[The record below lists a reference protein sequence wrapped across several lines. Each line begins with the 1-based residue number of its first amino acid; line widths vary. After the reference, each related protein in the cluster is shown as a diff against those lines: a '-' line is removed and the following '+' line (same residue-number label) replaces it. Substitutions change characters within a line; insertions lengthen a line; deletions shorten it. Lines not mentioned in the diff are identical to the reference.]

1 MHTHLYPPAFGTP
14 DGGRTG
20 RSDAKGLLLWGVDE
34 LVTYHYLVAE
44 VYRVVPPSVLP
55 YERFW
60 QMTKR
65 QQADH
70 IWRHLFVERTPLG
83 EACRGVLTTLARL
96 GLDPNE
102 QTLEPYRKWF
112 AQQEPS
118 DYIDKVMELSNVSS
132 IVMTNAVFDD
142 NERMRWLEDAAAC
155 GNDPRFQAVLR
166 IDPMLRNYPEAA
178 RQMNEWG
185 YAVEPEVSQTSI
197 EEAKRFLRD
206 WIDRQRAIYL
216 AVSLPPGF
224 KFPASVD
231 DPIAQAGEA
240 MLSKVVL
247 PVCAERGLPF
257 AMMIGSEMR
266 VNPALREAGDMVGH
280 ADVASV
286 VRLCAQFP
294 DNKFLVTM
302 LSRENQHELC
312 VAARKFGNLMI
323 FGCWWFLN
331 NPSLI
336 EEIERMRFEL
346 LGTSFVPQHSDARV
360 LDQLVYKWDHSRRI
374 IARVLADK
382 YVDLAETGFR
392 VTQEHVRRDARL
404 LLRDNFLEFLNGHPQ
419 EVAAVRHHGGANGHG
434 NGDHKDLSRGG
445 DGKVV
450 ATR

>member
-1 MHTHLYPPAFGTP
+1 
-14 DGGRTG
+14 
-20 RSDAKGLLLWGVDE
+20 
-34 LVTYHYLVAE
+34 
-44 VYRVVPPSVLP
+44 
-55 YERFW
+55 
-60 QMTKR
+60 
-65 QQADH
+65 
-70 IWRHLFVERTPLG
+70 
-83 EACRGVLTTLARL
+83 
-96 GLDPNE
+96 
-102 QTLEPYRKWF
+102 
-112 AQQEPS
+112 
-118 DYIDKVMELSNVSS
+118 MELSNVSS
-132 IVMTNAVFDD
+132 ITMTNPVFDD
-142 NERMRWLEDAAAC
+142 NERLRWLENAAAC
-155 GNDPRFQAVLR
+155 GNDPRFTAVLR

-178 RQMNEWG
+178 RQMSEWG
-185 YAVEPEVSQTSI
+185 YAVQADVSAKTI

-240 MLSKVVL
+240 MLTKVVL

-294 DNKFLVTM
+294 NNKFLVTM

-336 EEIERMRFEL
+336 DEIERMRFEL

-374 IARVLADK
+374 IGRVLVDK
-382 YVDLAETGFR
+382 YDDLCQTGFR
-392 VTQEHVRRDARL
+392 VTEEHVRRDARL
-404 LLRDNFLEFLNGHPQ
+404 LLRDNFLEFLNGAP
-419 EVAAVRHHGGANGHG
+419 AAATTRHVGANGNG
-434 NGDHKDLSRGG
+434 SGDHKASSRDG

-450 ATR
+450 TAR